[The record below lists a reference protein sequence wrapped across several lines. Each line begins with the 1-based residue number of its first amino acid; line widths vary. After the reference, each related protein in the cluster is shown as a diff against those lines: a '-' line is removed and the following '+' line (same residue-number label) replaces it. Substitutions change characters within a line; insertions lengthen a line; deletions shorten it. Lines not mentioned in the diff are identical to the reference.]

1 MKRLKPLIS
10 ISLLLLVTTMINSVN
25 ANSWDQNYV
34 YSLAGF
40 EVCVEYPSETC
51 PNQTITV
58 NVTVKAWTKLIVN
71 RTEVELHTFNN
82 LTREDELFYNIEYV
96 SKPESLLGGD
106 SLNETSYEIKIPD
119 YATNVLY
126 GKLILR
132 WTVEGTEESTT
143 YEREP
148 TFIMTYLRN
157 LELERLRSKV
167 VELEKE
173 NAELNGN
180 IADLNNTINDL
191 DNTITDLNSTLTELL
206 NNLTDVEKRYEG
218 ELSGTR
224 SVVTILAITTIFFVA
239 TTAYLFLRKPKQY
252 W

>member
-1 MKRLKPLIS
+1 MLKPIIS
-10 ISLLLLVTTMINSVN
+10 IALLLFVTIMINSGN
-25 ANSWDQNYV
+25 ANSLDQNYV

-40 EVCVEYPSETC
+40 EVWVEYPSETC
-51 PNQTITV
+51 PNRTITV

-71 RTEVELHTFNN
+71 RTQVELHTFDN

-96 SKPESLLGGD
+96 SNPESLLGGD

-119 YATNVLY
+119 YATNILY

-148 TFIMTYLRN
+148 TFIMTHLRN
-157 LELERLRSKV
+157 PEVENLRSKV
-167 VELEKE
+167 SKLKEE
-173 NAELNGN
+173 NAELNEN
-180 IADLNNTINDL
+180 ITDLNNTIADL
-191 DNTITDLNSTLTELL
+191 DNTIADLNSTLTEIL